1 MSAPPFQFP
10 ASLPT
15 AVNQPAGQSS
25 VVLSQDKFLNSATLL
40 TGVGEGP
47 FIQGKTHIPSQD
59 SYATNAQALT
69 CLGSTSPPNPPE
81 GGRLPSKDLYV
92 SVGVVINTLLPA

>member
-25 VVLSQDKFLNSATLL
+25 VVISQDKFVNSETLL
-40 TGVGEGP
+40 SGVGDGSP
-47 FIQGKTHIPSQD
+47 VIQGKTHIPSQD
-59 SYATNAQALT
+59 SYANNAQALT
-69 CLGSTSPPNPPE
+69 CLGSGRPSTPPGNNI
-81 GGRLPSKDLYV
+81 PSSDLYATA
-92 SVGVVINTLLPA
+92 GVVLSDLETT